1 VHVAASGDGDI
12 CRCHGMLWKPWRSK
26 NGGLASHLWQRKKK
40 HAIFYPFMEGMGGC
54 NATTLRQEPRF
65 LLHDKMEETRQ
76 DFPSI
81 ASQTLWKA

>member
-1 VHVAASGDGDI
+1 VEAMALQKWGTGFPF
-12 CRCHGMLWKPWRSK
+12 MAK
-26 NGGLASHLWQRKKK
+26 KKK